1 MILGN
6 YLLELYGVS
15 AQFDLRVF
23 DESFDTTGF
32 VLNKLYRFSYL

>member
-23 DESFDTTGF
+23 DESFDTAGF
-32 VLNKLYRFSYL
+32 DTIGSVIFKLR